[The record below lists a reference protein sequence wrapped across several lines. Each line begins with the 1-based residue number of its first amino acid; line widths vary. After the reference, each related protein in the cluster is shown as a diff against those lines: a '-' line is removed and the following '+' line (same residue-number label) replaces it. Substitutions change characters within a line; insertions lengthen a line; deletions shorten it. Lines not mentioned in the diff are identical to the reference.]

1 LITKYYEN
9 IMIEEKL
16 NELGFQIPEAP
27 KPLASYIPVTRTGNL
42 VFTAGQI
49 PLKDGILN
57 HEGKV
62 GREVSLENAVKAAEL
77 CTINCLSVIKSE
89 IGSLDNIRK
98 IIKVTVF
105 VNSADGFTDQP
116 KVANGAS
123 DLLVKIFGDYG
134 KHVRSAVG
142 TNELPINS
150 SVEIEMIV
158 EV

>member
-1 LITKYYEN
+1 MFEK
-9 IMIEEKL
+9 KL
-16 NELGFQIPEAP
+16 NEIGFQIPEVP
-27 KPLASYIPVTRTGNL
+27 KPLASYIPVTKSGNL

-49 PLKDGILN
+49 PMSNGELKFK
-57 HEGKV
+57 GKV
-62 GREVSLENAVKAAEL
+62 GSEQSLENGVKAAEL

-89 IGSLDNIRK
+89 IESLDNIKR
-98 IIKVTVF
+98 IVKVTVF
-105 VNSADGFTDQP
+105 VNSADGFSDQP

-123 DLLVKIFGDYG
+123 DLLVNVFGEKG

-142 TNELPINS
+142 VNELPIDS

>member
-1 LITKYYEN
+1 
-9 IMIEEKL
+9 MIEKNLE
-16 NELGFQIPEAP
+16 ELGIQIPEAP
-27 KPLASYIPVTRTGNL
+27 KPLASYIPVTKTGNL

-49 PLKDGILN
+49 PMKDGELLFK
-57 HEGKV
+57 GKLD
-62 GREVSLENAVKAAEL
+62 GDLGIENGVKAAEL

-89 IGSLDNIRK
+89 IGNLDLIKR
-98 IIKVTVF
+98 IVKVTVF

-123 DLLVKIFGDYG
+123 DLLVKVFGENG

-142 TNELPINS
+142 VNELPIDA